1 MRRWIIA
8 FLAAALFA
16 APAEGTFAQTWSDA
30 PTAARAAAAE
40 RGRASMN
47 GRVFD
52 AVWNRVKNTYFDPR
66 YNGLDWVAVGNEYRP
81 RALAAA
87 DEGELYRVI
96 NQMLDRLDD
105 AHAAALSPTLARF
118 ESRRDEARP
127 LLGLQILRQDDRFVV
142 EDVKPG
148 SPAERAEIEL
158 GWEVRSF
165 DGRPYVP
172 GQLLTAG
179 TPVTVEF
186 VDAAGLVRSVPIT
199 PQLMAA
205 PVRRE
210 TRWAAPDVLVLTFDE
225 FNFGTTSWIDQQLDR
240 APPGTRLILDIRGN
254 RGGLV
259 MEARS
264 VLGCF
269 LPKNQ
274 VWAQFRTRSGKPHPL
289 KTGGGCTPF
298 TGPMAVVVSGSSR
311 SAAELV
317 PGALQEAGRAVIVGR
332 KTAGAVLIAMETR
345 LPDGGRFNMSVEDVS
360 LANGTRLEHRGVS
373 PNVEAFTTL
382 ADRRAGLDPALSA
395 AVAAVK
401 AAPARPAAN
410 P

>member
-1 MRRWIIA
+1 MRRLLIA
-8 FLAAALFA
+8 ALAALSVA
-16 APAEGTFAQTWSDA
+16 APAQAAFALTWTST
-30 PTAARAAAAE
+30 PSAAAVEQAQ
-40 RGRASMN
+40 RSRASLN

-52 AVWNRVKNTYFDPR
+52 AVWNRVKNNYFDPTFH
-66 YNGLDWVAVGNEYRP
+66 GLDWVSVGNQYRP
-81 RALAAA
+81 QALAATS
-87 DEGELYRVI
+87 ESELYRVI
-96 NQMLDRLDD
+96 NQMLEQLDD
-105 AHAAALSPTLARF
+105 AHAAAQSPTLARY
-118 ESRRDEARP
+118 EARRDEARP
-127 LLGLQILRQDDRFVV
+127 LLGLQILRQNERFVL

-148 SPAERAEIEL
+148 SPAEQAQIEL

-172 GQLLTAG
+172 GQQLTAG
-179 TPVTVEF
+179 MPVTVEF
-186 VDAAGLVRSVPIT
+186 VDAIGTLHPVQIT

-210 TRWAAPDVLVLTFDE
+210 ARWVAPGVLALTFDE
-225 FNFGTTSWIDQQLDR
+225 FNFGTTSWIDHALDK

-269 LPKNQ
+269 LPKGQ
-274 VWAQFRTRSGKPHPL
+274 IWAQYRARSGGQRPL

-298 TGPMAVVVSGSSR
+298 DGPLAVIVSGSSR

-317 PGALQEAGRAVIVGR
+317 PGALQEQGRAVIVGR
-332 KTAGAVLIAMETR
+332 HTAGAVLIAMETR

-360 LANGTRLEHRGVS
+360 LASGTRLEHRGVS

-382 ADRRAGLDPALSA
+382 ADRRAGRDPAMDA
-395 AVAAVK
+395 AVAAVN
-401 AAPARPAAN
+401 AAPSRPG
-410 P
+410 